1 MEKDLSSPSVLNDE
15 INFLKNDMKTLQDTL
30 NASWFNGSS
39 EAKQIIQDQI
49 NADKAVLAYLTGQ
62 DQDTQ
67 QTSSTSSKKN
77 DVKTAVKKESSN
89 SGNDVKKNVA
99 KVTAD
104 VKHQATVSTKA
115 AKQTQPT
122 VSTEKMVTKQ
132 TTADSAT
139 KKASMPQTGE
149 TNDAGILAT
158 IGALTIAAA
167 GVFLFQKRG

>member
-1 MEKDLSSPSVLNDE
+1 MEKDLSSSSELNDE

-89 SGNDVKKNVA
+89 GGNDVKKNVA

-104 VKHQATVSTKA
+104 VKHQATVST
-115 AKQTQPT
+115 
-122 VSTEKMVTKQ
+122 EKMVTKQ

-139 KKASMPQTGE
+139 KKALMPQTGE

-158 IGALTIAAA
+158 IAAA
-167 GVFLFQKRG
+167 GAFLFQKRG